1 MDGRKEGKK
10 QVMDNNTNTGRAIP
24 ILYLVVPCY
33 NEEEVIEKSARV
45 LGDKVRRLQRAGRI
59 AAGSKVMFVNDGS
72 RDRTL
77 RLLHEAAARDALF
90 TVISLAGNYG
100 HQSAILAGMMTARQ
114 YADAVV
120 TIDADLQQDIEALDK
135 FIDSYMAG
143 SEVVYGVRNDRHSDG
158 IFKKGSATLYY
169 SLMHLLGSRVITN
182 HADYRLMSKKALDA
196 LSEYKETNLFLRGLI
211 PTMGFPSD
219 VVYFD
224 VKAREAG
231 HSKYTLNKMMTL
243 AMDGIT
249 SMSTRPLRMISV
261 LGLGVFLFSCVMLI
275 INLVDWA
282 RGNNVPGY
290 TTTMAVSLLIGGI
303 TLLSLGIIGEYIGK
317 IYMETK
323 HRPRYIIDT
332 FVWKEEKPQ
341 DAAGSTKNP
350 DGKEEDGSGLG
361 NHV

>member
-1 MDGRKEGKK
+1 MEKER
-10 QVMDNNTNTGRAIP
+10 NIP

-33 NEEEVIEKSARV
+33 NEEEVIEKSSQV
-45 LGDKVRRLQRAGRI
+45 LSGKIRRLMQAGRI
-59 AAGSKVMFVNDGS
+59 ASGSKVMFVNDGS
-72 RDRTL
+72 KDRTL
-77 RLLHEAAARDALF
+77 ELLHRAAAQDTIF
-90 TVISLAGNYG
+90 SVVSLAGNYG

-135 FIDSYMAG
+135 FLDSYMAG

-158 IFKKGSATLYY
+158 MFKKGTATLYY
-169 SLMHLLGSRVITN
+169 NLMHLLGSKVITN

-196 LSEYKETNLFLRGLI
+196 LAEYKETNLFLRGLI
-211 PTMGFPSD
+211 PTMGFSSD

-231 HSKYTLNKMMTL
+231 HSKYTLSKMLTL

-249 SMSTRPLRMISV
+249 SMSVRPLRMISA
-261 LGLGVFLFSCVMLI
+261 LGFIVFVFSFVMSI
-275 INLVDWA
+275 ISLVDWA

-290 TTTMAVSLLIGGI
+290 TTTMIVSLLIGGI
-303 TLLSLGIIGEYIGK
+303 TLLSLGIIGEYVGK

-323 HRPRYIIDT
+323 HRPRYIVDT
-332 FVWKEEKPQ
+332 VVWREDKEDDE
-341 DAAGSTKNP
+341 GSR
-350 DGKEEDGSGLG
+350 
-361 NHV
+361 

>member
-1 MDGRKEGKK
+1 
-10 QVMDNNTNTGRAIP
+10 MDNSIKAERTTP
-24 ILYLVVPCY
+24 VLYLVVPCY
-33 NEEEVIEKSARV
+33 NEEEVIERSAQV
-45 LGDKVRRLQRAGRI
+45 LGGKLRRLQQAGRI
-59 AAGSKVMFVNDGS
+59 ASGSKVMFVNDGS
-72 RDRTL
+72 RDDTL
-77 RLLHEAAARDALF
+77 RLLHEAAAADPLF
-90 TVISLAGNYG
+90 SVVSLSGNYG

-135 FIDSYMAG
+135 FLDSYMAG

-158 IFKKGSATLYY
+158 FFKKGTATMYY
-169 SLMHLLGSRVITN
+169 NLMHLLGSRVITN
-182 HADYRLMSKKALDA
+182 HADYRLMSRKALDA
-196 LSEYKETNLFLRGLI
+196 LAEYKETNLFLRGLI

-231 HSKYTLNKMMTL
+231 HSKYTLSKMMTL

-261 LGLGVFLFSCVMLI
+261 LGFFVCVFSCVMLVV
-275 INLVDWA
+275 NLVDWA
-282 RGNNVPGY
+282 NGNNVPGY
-290 TTTMAVSLLIGGI
+290 TTTMTVSLLIGGI

-323 HRPRYIIDT
+323 RSRTGKRAEAMRFSKAGCSRYCGS
-332 FVWKEEKPQ
+332 EEAQ
-341 DAAGSTKNP
+341 S
-350 DGKEEDGSGLG
+350 GK
-361 NHV
+361 

>member
-1 MDGRKEGKK
+1 MVEKETGNRQESTETDGGER
-10 QVMDNNTNTGRAIP
+10 QIP

-33 NEEEVIEKSARV
+33 NEEEVIEKSAQV
-45 LGDKVRRLQRAGRI
+45 LGDKIQRLIRAGQI

-72 RDRTL
+72 KDDTL
-77 RLLHEAAARDALF
+77 RLLHRIAAQDTMF
-90 TVISLAGNYG
+90 SVISLAGNYG
-100 HQSAILAGMMTARQ
+100 HQSAILAGMMTARR

-120 TIDADLQQDIEALDK
+120 TIDADLQQDIEALDSFLK
-135 FIDSYMAG
+135 SYMAG

-158 IFKKGSATLYY
+158 IFKKGTATLYY
-169 SLMHLLGSRVITN
+169 NLMHLLGSKVITN

-196 LSEYKETNLFLRGLI
+196 LAEYKETNLFLRGLI

-231 HSKYTLNKMMTL
+231 HSKYTLSKMVTL
-243 AMDGIT
+243 ATDGIT
-249 SMSTRPLRMISV
+249 SMSTRPLRMISA
-261 LGLGVFLFSCVMLI
+261 LGFIVFVFSVVMSI
-275 INLVDWA
+275 ISLVDWA

-290 TTTMAVSLLIGGI
+290 TTTMIVSLLIGGV
-303 TLLSLGIIGEYIGK
+303 TLLSLGIIGEYVGK

-332 FVWKEEKPQ
+332 FVWKE
-341 DAAGSTKNP
+341 
-350 DGKEEDGSGLG
+350 GSGTDG
-361 NHV
+361 TEERGE